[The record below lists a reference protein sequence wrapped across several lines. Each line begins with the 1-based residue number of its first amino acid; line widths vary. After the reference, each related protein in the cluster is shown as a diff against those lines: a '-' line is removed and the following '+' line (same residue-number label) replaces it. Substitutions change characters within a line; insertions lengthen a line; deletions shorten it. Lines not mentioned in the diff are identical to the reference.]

1 MIQSLAAL
9 MAVLALA
16 GPQDAAQVPPSPA
29 TQLEDVE
36 VIARARAERAREFV
50 GEVAAPARGRGLGRW
65 LKICPG
71 IANLERAVAQP
82 IVDRLAARAGELGI
96 EVEGPGCEANIIVV
110 FTADAGDLTRT
121 LVQAEPRVF
130 RGQGGGIDRG
140 GAALRAFQAGERPV
154 RWWSLSVPINSETG
168 QRAVRVP
175 GERSSGRVD
184 QRVADILG
192 CRRTASDC
200 VGAGVPVVQS
210 HGGASRL
217 NSQIVDQLYK
227 SIVIVDI
234 DAVSGLN
241 AGQLGDYLAMVTLAQ
256 VDLEADTSPFDT
268 VLNLFDDPSGV
279 SGLTEWDW
287 SYLSALY
294 ASTSRRRSAGAQAT
308 AVASIMART
317 PPPEPAE

>member
-1 MIQSLAAL
+1 MTVFL
-9 MAVLALA
+9 LA
-16 GPQDAAQVPPSPA
+16 GPQDPPLPTA
-29 TQLEDVE
+29 QLEDVE
-36 VIARARAERAREFV
+36 VMARARAERAREFV

-65 LKICPG
+65 LNVCPG

-110 FTADAGDLTRT
+110 FTADAGDLTRA

-140 GAALRAFQAGERPV
+140 GAALRAFQTGERPV

-175 GERSSGRVD
+175 GDRSGGTVD
-184 QRVADILG
+184 PRVADLLQ
-192 CRRTASDC
+192 CNPADC

-217 NSQIVDQLYK
+217 NSQIVDQIYK

-234 DAVSGLN
+234 DAVAGLN
-241 AGQLGDYLAMVTLAQ
+241 ADQLGDYLAMVTLAQ
-256 VDLEADTSPFDT
+256 VDLEADTVPFDT
-268 VLNLFDDPSGV
+268 VLNLFEDPRGV
-279 SGLTEWDW
+279 TGLTEWDW
-287 SYLSALY
+287 SYLQALY
-294 ASTSRRRSAGAQAT
+294 SSTSRRRSAGAQAT
-308 AVASIMART
+308 AVAAIIART
-317 PPPEPAE
+317 PPPEPEE